1 MKFNFNDFDGFAI
14 RKFSVI
20 NIIFLKHT
28 TEKGKP
34 GFNCCKMENDP
45 NHENLIKNNSY
56 CAQIPID
63 KSSDSCYKD
72 KIDCMHYSKT
82 MHAYENCDLTKPA
95 APLNFHTPYLDLELI
110 YSAKTIKHLRE
121 NEGIFDIENN
131 STIKHLLL
139 EIDERSGQLPGLYF
153 MVTLFTK
160 FHDFFVTEA
169 RDFKIE
175 GLDIPFILDELI
187 FEARKATTAVSQI
200 VFVHLIQ
207 SVVFGNFFCCYTQG
221 LDTFI
226 FNH

>member
-139 EIDERSGQLPGLYF
+139 
-153 MVTLFTK
+153 
-160 FHDFFVTEA
+160 
-169 RDFKIE
+169 KIE
-175 GLDIPFILDELI
+175 GLNVPFTLDELI
-187 FEARKATTAVSQI
+187 FEARKASTAVSQI